1 MEPGGRIL
9 TVATIVHVLPYMAQG
24 GTEKHVLTLMRG
36 QRSLHRALLLA
47 PSGALEEEFVKLGTG
62 YVEFPE
68 LRGNVVP
75 KIQAFQRRLREI
87 HGQYGID
94 ILHVHAAHELV
105 RLSRKVLP
113 RVPVIFHLSAHQGS
127 ALSRRLNYLLSA
139 RIARRHADRLIAV
152 SDEEAR
158 LVVSLGFPGERL
170 RVIYNGYEAGE
181 ADDLNRIQQLRER
194 HKLQG
199 GLVVGNLGR
208 LHRTKRL
215 DLLVRAF
222 AMVRRRA
229 PEPVKLLLV
238 GDGPDRDRLEKLAA
252 RLGLGEDVRFA
263 GFVPRGDRVLRLF
276 DVFVLPTSYEGCS
289 NVLVEAMSKGLPI
302 VATDIPSVSWMFEHG
317 ESALLFRRGDAGRLA
332 GQLALLVEDPG
343 LRGRLA
349 RGAERNFESRFTAR
363 IMIEKTEALYRE
375 LLEPK

>member
-1 MEPGGRIL
+1 M
-9 TVATIVHVLPYMAQG
+9 ATIVHVLPYMAQG

-36 QRSLHRALLLA
+36 QRSLHRTLLLA

-62 YVEFPE
+62 YVEYPE
-68 LRGNVVP
+68 LRGNVLP

-105 RLSRKVLP
+105 RFSRKVLP

-252 RLGLGEDVRFA
+252 RLGLGEEVRFA

-317 ESALLFRRGDAGRLA
+317 KNALLFRRGDAGRLA
-332 GQLALLVEDPG
+332 GQLALLVEAAG

-349 RGAERNFESRFTAR
+349 RGAERNFESRFTAQV
-363 IMIEKTEALYRE
+363 MVDKTEGLYRE